1 MWPFFQQGRGTVRG
15 FFVFV
20 LCSVT
25 RRLHT
30 ALCARLC
37 LRVMRTVLR
46 LLTAA
51 LLSGS
56 PVAGAQDGATL
67 PAPVA
72 TYLER
77 GAAQG
82 SWPRVV
88 SAYVLQ
94 STTSLATYPAA
105 SADDAAGDTRFL
117 LGDAIAAATGLLL
130 AELASSSRVRLDD
143 PISRYLPSDFSC
155 ADPRVCALTLQQLAA
170 HSSGLP
176 PVPANLFAADA
187 DNLWG
192 DYQETDLLEFLANY
206 RLPDEP
212 GARQSAL
219 GQILLAW
226 VLGRAHGGGYAA
238 ALSERVSE
246 PLGLRA
252 TGVDTANVATGHR
265 NGRPAPPARETP
277 LPVHLYSSVNDQ
289 VRLLRAMLRPGDSPL
304 RAALMVSRQPRD
316 TSANWGLGWRINTV
330 SRDEQ
335 SWPLVW
341 QAGSAG
347 GQSVFLGF
355 RTDRQEAVALFGT
368 GEASLA
374 PLGLA
379 LLDGSNRP
387 PPPAQA
393 TALSGDPADYA
404 GLYEFAPGTQLLIRA
419 TPEGLTAQTS
429 GRLALPLTPLG
440 PDLFGAA
447 GAPVQL
453 RFQRDATGQI
463 ETLRWS
469 ESGFIVPVQRLSRR
483 APALPRTEQALS
495 VDKLRDYCGD
505 YAVDTD
511 VLARFQCD
519 ERPALQF
526 SGAQR
531 RELFAYADDRFAS
544 RDGEFELIARRD
556 ADGQVQALTLVLLGD
571 ETELERVRW
580 RSLPKEV
587 TASLRHGQMV
597 REESASAAIAE
608 HAAAARA
615 SEVPIPVTRIP
626 WVQQLPV
633 LAPDPVAPYRSPGGV
648 NARPNAASAAAANA
662 RQSSSPLPVSVP
674 SSRVGPPANVR
685 PAPAAAPAQIEPLPE
700 RFERPR
706 FAPSPRVK
714 PEMETKDDNT

>member
-1 MWPFFQQGRGTVRG
+1 M
-15 FFVFV
+15 
-20 LCSVT
+20 
-25 RRLHT
+25 
-30 ALCARLC
+30 
-37 LRVMRTVLR
+37 
-46 LLTAA
+46 TAA
-51 LLSGS
+51 LLGGS
-56 PVAGAQDGATL
+56 AAAGAQDGATL

-94 STTSLATYPAA
+94 SATSLATYPAG

-117 LGDAIAAATGLLL
+117 LGDAMGAATGLLL
-130 AELASSSRVRLDD
+130 AELASSGRVRLDD
-143 PISRYLPSDFSC
+143 PISRYLPPDFPC
-155 ADPRVCALTLQQLAA
+155 VDPRVCALTLQQLAT

-176 PVPANLFAADA
+176 PMPANLFAADA
-187 DNLWG
+187 DNLWR

-206 RLPDEP
+206 RLAAEP
-212 GARQSAL
+212 GPRQSAV
-219 GQILLAW
+219 GQVLLAW
-226 VLGRAHGGGYAA
+226 LLGRAHGGGYAA
-238 ALSERVSE
+238 ALSERVTE

-252 TGVDTANVATGHR
+252 TGVDAANVATGHR

-277 LPVHLYSSVNDQ
+277 LPVHLYSSVDDQ

-316 TSANWGLGWRINTV
+316 ARANWGLGWRISMVTQ
-330 SRDEQ
+330 DEQ

-368 GEASLA
+368 AEASLA

-379 LLDGSNRP
+379 LLDGSNLP

-440 PDLFGAA
+440 ADLFGAA

-453 RFQRDATGQI
+453 RFQRDAKGQI

-469 ESGFIVPVQRLSRR
+469 ENGFIVPVQRLSRR
-483 APALPRTEQALS
+483 APALPRTEQRLS
-495 VDKLRDYCGD
+495 ADRLRDYCGD
-505 YAVDTD
+505 YAVDRD
-511 VLARFQCD
+511 VLARFLCD

-556 ADGQVQALTLVLLGD
+556 GDGQVRALTLVLLGN
-571 ETELERVRW
+571 ETELPRVRW
-580 RSLPKEV
+580 RSLPTEM
-587 TASLRHGQMV
+587 TASLRHERMA
-597 REESASAAIAE
+597 REETVRAAIAE
-608 HAAAARA
+608 RAAPVRT
-615 SEVPIPVTRIP
+615 SESPIPVAPAP
-626 WVQQLPV
+626 WARQLPV
-633 LAPDPVAPYRSPGGV
+633 LAPRPVAPYRAPGDAM
-648 NARPNAASAAAANA
+648 ARAKSASAAAANA
-662 RQSSSPLPVSVP
+662 RQSSSQPPVSVP
-674 SSRVGPPANVR
+674 SSRVGPPANIR
-685 PAPAAAPAQIEPLPE
+685 PAPPAAPAQIEPLPE

-706 FAPSPRVK
+706 FAPSPRTE
-714 PEMETKDDNT
+714 PEKETKDDGT

>member
-1 MWPFFQQGRGTVRG
+1 M
-15 FFVFV
+15 
-20 LCSVT
+20 
-25 RRLHT
+25 
-30 ALCARLC
+30 
-37 LRVMRTVLR
+37 
-46 LLTAA
+46 TAA

-56 PVAGAQDGATL
+56 AAAGAQDGATL

-77 GAAQG
+77 GVAQG

-88 SAYVLQ
+88 SAHVLQ
-94 STTSLATYPAA
+94 SSTSLATYPVA
-105 SADDAAGDTRFL
+105 SGGDADGDMRFL
-117 LGDAIAAATGLLL
+117 LGDAIGAATGLLL
-130 AELASSSRVRLDD
+130 AELASSGRVRLDD
-143 PISRYLPSDFSC
+143 PISRYLPADFPC

-170 HSSGLP
+170 HGSGLP
-176 PVPANLFAADA
+176 PMPANLFAADA
-187 DNLWG
+187 DDLWR

-206 RLPDEP
+206 HLPAEP
-212 GARQSAL
+212 GPRPSAT
-219 GQILLAW
+219 GQVLLAW
-226 VLGRAHGGGYAA
+226 LLGRAHGGGYAA
-238 ALSERVSE
+238 ALSERVTE

-277 LPVHLYSSVNDQ
+277 LPVHLYSSVDDQ

-316 TSANWGLGWRINTV
+316 ARGNWGLGWRINMV
-330 SRDEQ
+330 SQDEQ

-347 GQSVFLGF
+347 GQSVFFGF

-368 GEASLA
+368 AEASFA

-379 LLDGSNRP
+379 LLDGGNLP
-387 PPPAQA
+387 PLPAQA

-453 RFQRDATGQI
+453 RFQRDARGQI

-469 ESGFIVPVQRLSRR
+469 ENGFIVPVQRLSRR

-495 VDKLRDYCGD
+495 ADKLSDYCGD
-505 YAVDTD
+505 YAVDSD
-511 VLARFQCD
+511 VLARFLCD
-519 ERPALQF
+519 GRPALQF

-556 ADGQVQALTLVLLGD
+556 ADGQVQALTLVLLGN
-571 ETELERVRW
+571 ETELARVRW
-580 RSLPKEV
+580 RPLPTEIA
-587 TASLRHGQMV
+587 ASLRRERMV
-597 REESASAAIAE
+597 REETVRAAIAE
-608 HAAAARA
+608 RAAAART
-615 SEVPIPVTRIP
+615 SEVTIPLAPAP
-626 WVQQLPV
+626 WVQRLPV
-633 LAPDPVAPYRSPGGV
+633 LAPRPVVPYRAPG
-648 NARPNAASAAAANA
+648 NAMTGASGASAAAANA
-662 RQSSSPLPVSVP
+662 RQSSSRPPISVP

-685 PAPAAAPAQIEPLPE
+685 PAPAAAPAQIESLPE

-706 FAPSPRVK
+706 FAPSPRK
-714 PEMETKDDNT
+714 EPEKETKDDGT

>member
-1 MWPFFQQGRGTVRG
+1 M
-15 FFVFV
+15 
-20 LCSVT
+20 
-25 RRLHT
+25 H
-30 ALCARLC
+30 
-37 LRVMRTVLR
+37 TVLR
-46 LLTAA
+46 LFTAA

-56 PVAGAQDGATL
+56 AVAGAQDGTTL
-67 PAPVA
+67 PAPVV

-77 GAAQG
+77 GTVQG

-88 SAYVLQ
+88 GAYVLQ
-94 STTSLATYPAA
+94 AATSLSAYPAA
-105 SADDAAGDTRFL
+105 STDDAIGDTRFV
-117 LGDAIAAATGLLL
+117 LGDAMAAATGLLL
-130 AELASSSRVRLDD
+130 AELASSGRVRLDD
-143 PISRYLPSDFSC
+143 PISRYLPPDFPC
-155 ADPRVCALTLQQLAA
+155 TDPRVCALTLQQLAT

-176 PVPANLFAADA
+176 PVPANLFVTDA
-187 DNLWG
+187 ENLWR
-192 DYQETDLLEFLANY
+192 DYHETDLLEFLANY
-206 RLPDEP
+206 RLPAEP

-226 VLGRAHGGGYAA
+226 LLGRAHGGGYAA
-238 ALSERVSE
+238 AFSARVSE

-252 TGVDTANVATGHR
+252 TGVDSAKVATGHR
-265 NGRPAPPARETP
+265 NGKPAPPASETP

-316 TSANWGLGWRINTV
+316 ARANWGLGWRINTV
-330 SRDEQ
+330 SQDEQ

-368 GEASLA
+368 AEASLA

-379 LLDGSNRP
+379 LLEGSSLP
-387 PPPAQA
+387 PLPAQA
-393 TALSGDPADYA
+393 TAMSGDPAEFA

-440 PDLFGAA
+440 QDLFGAA

-453 RFQRDATGQI
+453 RFQRDTSGQI

-469 ESGFIVPVQRLSRR
+469 ENGFIVPVQRLSRR
-483 APALPRTEQALS
+483 APALPRTEQALAP
-495 VDKLRDYCGD
+495 DKLRDYCGD
-505 YAVDTD
+505 YAVDSD
-511 VLARFQCD
+511 VLARFLCD
-519 ERPALQF
+519 ARPALQF

-556 ADGQVQALTLVLLGD
+556 AGGQVEALTLVLLGD
-571 ETELERVRW
+571 ETELPRIRW
-580 RSLPKEV
+580 RSLPTEV
-587 TASLRHGQMV
+587 TASLRQERMV
-597 REESASAAIAE
+597 REESARAAMAE
-608 HAAAARA
+608 RAAAVRA
-615 SEVPIPVTRIP
+615 PEVPTPAARIP
-626 WVQQLPV
+626 WVEQLPV
-633 LAPDPVAPYRSPGGV
+633 PTPGPVVPYRPPGDV
-648 NARPNAASAAAANA
+648 MARPTGASAAAASA

-685 PAPAAAPAQIEPLPE
+685 PAPATVPAQIEPLPE

-706 FAPSPRVK
+706 FAPSPRVE
-714 PEMETKDDNT
+714 PEKETKDDNT